1 MNAKLLFVHALS
13 PLHAGT
19 GQGVGAIDLPIAREK
34 ATNLPYLPG
43 SSLKGVLRDACQD
56 KALRTKIFG
65 PDTTNAADHA
75 GSVHLTDQRLLLMP
89 IRSLKGTFAWVT
101 SPFVLQRFVRDVS
114 MASASDASFPSTVPE
129 VSSPENCLVATQTAL
144 KDADKVVLEDLQMN
158 AADGADAWAKAFA
171 PVLFPEDTAW
181 QKLFQERF
189 CIVHDEVFGF
199 LVETATEVVA
209 RIALKDDEKTVAKG
223 ALWYEESLP
232 AETVLSGLVVAAPV
246 AKTQTKVPKIFDT
259 VRSLIQK
266 PLQIGGNAT
275 VGRGLCQLRMK

>member
-1 MNAKLLFVHALS
+1 MDAKLLFVHTLS

-19 GQGVGAIDLPIAREK
+19 GQGVGVIDLPIAREK
-34 ATNLPYLPG
+34 STNLPYLPG

-56 KALRTKIFG
+56 KALQTKVFG
-65 PDTTNAADHA
+65 PDTTNAADYA
-75 GSVHLTDQRLLLMP
+75 GSVHFTDQRLLLMP

-101 SPFVLQRFVRDVS
+101 SPFVLQRFARDVA
-114 MASASDASFPSTVPE
+114 MASGDGFPSAIPE
-129 VSSPENCLVATQTAL
+129 ISSPEDCLDTAQTVL
-144 KDADKVVLEDLQMN
+144 KEDNEVVLEDIQMK
-158 AADGADAWAKAFA
+158 AGGGADEWAEAFA
-171 PVLFPEDTAW
+171 RVLFPENSDW
-181 QKLFQERF
+181 QKLFQQRF

-246 AKTQTKVPKIFDT
+246 KKAETDVSQIFKTVQN
-259 VRSLIQK
+259 LIDK

-275 VGRGLCQLRMK
+275 VGRGLCQLRME